1 MKIRAKLLVGF
12 GVTFLL
18 GAISSIFLFVTLLS
32 VVTSF
37 KKFSNEDV
45 NLLNLAHQ
53 IRYEDIRL
61 TDNVRGIIINPAD
74 ESERSTYDS
83 FAQMID
89 THIKETIPLLQTQR
103 EKEIFQELNDKN
115 AQLVDLET
123 KMMSLAGSDK
133 AATLQIF
140 NGAYAELR
148 KIFADNLNEF
158 QQIQE
163 ERIAQKTSAVDSYMQ
178 KQLVVSIS
186 IGALSIILVIAAAF
200 FISRLLTKPL
210 KVIARQLKEISEG
223 AGDLT
228 KQLYVRSKDEIGD
241 VALYFNQMV
250 GNLRTMMRQIRQASV
265 HVAVSSEQL
274 TASSRQTSDATEQVA
289 TVMLEVSTATEK
301 QTFDLNNNFMIMN
314 QMSSEIQRI
323 KESFQE
329 VSRSS
334 EISSEL
340 SATGKEIMQN
350 AVSQMENV
358 LLSFQ
363 KVSAAMEKLG
373 SRSNQIEQ
381 VVAIMSEISSRT
393 NLLALNASIEA
404 ARAGEYGKGFAVVAS
419 EVKKLAEQS
428 NKYNSQIEELIQD
441 VQKETNNAISFMRES
456 NEELEQGVV
465 MTGSAGQSFGQILD
479 SVHRVAGQVQQIY
492 TAVQYIASGAEDV
505 NRSVEQTLTSNEEV
519 AAGTQTVS
527 AASQEQ
533 LAAMEEIAASAAALA
548 RMSIELQE
556 LVGKFELGEL

>member
-74 ESERSTYDS
+74 GSERTTYDS

-140 NGAYAELR
+140 NGDYADLR

-158 QQIQE
+158 QKIQE
-163 ERIAQKTSAVDSYMQ
+163 ERIAQKTSAVGSYMQ
-178 KQLVVSIS
+178 QQLVVCIS

-210 KVIARQLKEISEG
+210 KVIAGQLKEISEG

-228 KQLYVRSKDEIGD
+228 KQLIVRSKDEIGD

-265 HVAVSSEQL
+265 HVAVSSDQL
-274 TASSRQTSDATEQVA
+274 TASSRQTSYATEQVA

-340 SATGKEIMQN
+340 SATGKDIIQK

-363 KVSAAMEKLG
+363 KVSAAIEELG

-381 VVAIMSEISSRT
+381 VVAIMSEISART

-428 NKYNSQIEELIQD
+428 NEYNRQLEELILD
-441 VQKETNNAISFMRES
+441 VQK
-456 NEELEQGVV
+456 
-465 MTGSAGQSFGQILD
+465 
-479 SVHRVAGQVQQIY
+479 
-492 TAVQYIASGAEDV
+492 
-505 NRSVEQTLTSNEEV
+505 
-519 AAGTQTVS
+519 
-527 AASQEQ
+527 
-533 LAAMEEIAASAAALA
+533 
-548 RMSIELQE
+548 
-556 LVGKFELGEL
+556 